1 MKISLKHRLLT
12 RLLIS
17 HILLVSIPLIITG
30 LVLIHTARQS
40 IEKIVLDRNLEFA
53 RRAASNI
60 TETLKQAT
68 NVLKFNSE
76 NILNFR
82 VSRLSREVLINNIV
96 RDFDIFKEIS
106 ILNASG
112 EIEMSTHYVEEKNNF
127 INRDFIQK
135 TNNNES
141 YCSEIFISEDKLPY
155 MEFAEPI
162 SVYNEIMGILF
173 AKVNLK
179 VIWDV
184 MDSSI
189 VGQHGQALIFD
200 RNGIYIAHSKR
211 KKVYL
216 KETFPDFSIINEISY
231 GRSGHKV
238 YTNRAG
244 AKMIA
249 AYVPLTMTK
258 WGIVIQ
264 QPVNEAFAKVQTM
277 QIQIS
282 IFVLSSILIAS
293 LIAYVYTR
301 RIVRPVNQLISGV
314 KRFSTGDLNYRITPL
329 GKDEISTLTKQFN
342 TMAVRLIEFQNKI
355 KRIERFETLSKMASI
370 LSHEIK
376 NPLNA
381 MVINMEIQKKE
392 LHKKTVNRKKLE
404 HYHHIVVS
412 EITRVDKLVNNFLLL
427 ARPPKLQKTNTTIH
441 SILNKI
447 LLEQRED
454 SLQKNIIVR
463 SRFCP
468 HPIKILADKNRLK
481 QAFLNI
487 YINALQAMPDGGN
500 LTINISLDNAEK
512 LYSNKIFA
520 RITFTDSGQG
530 ISRKD
535 MEHIFDF
542 YYSTKKGGTGLGLA
556 IAQQIIEEHD
566 GTIKVETEKGIGT
579 TFIISLPVN

>member
-1 MKISLKHRLLT
+1 MKISFKNRLLT

-17 HILLVSIPLIITG
+17 HILLASIPLIITG

-40 IEKIVLDRNLEFA
+40 IENIVRDRNLEFA

-68 NVLKFNSE
+68 NILKFNSE
-76 NILNFR
+76 NILNSQ
-82 VSRLSREVLINNIV
+82 VSRLSREVLINNIL

-106 ILNASG
+106 ILNVSG
-112 EIEMSTHYVEEKNNF
+112 EIEISTHYVEEKNNF
-127 INRDFIQK
+127 VNRDFIQK
-135 TNNNES
+135 SNNNES

-162 SVYNEIMGILF
+162 SIYNEIMGILF

-179 VIWDV
+179 AIWDV
-184 MDSSI
+184 VDSSI
-189 VGQHGQALIFD
+189 VGQRGQALIFD

-216 KETFPDFSIINEISY
+216 KETFPDSSIINEISQ

-244 AKMIA
+244 EKMIA
-249 AYVPLTMTK
+249 AYVPLMMTK

-277 QIQIS
+277 RIQIS
-282 IFVLSSILIAS
+282 IFVISSILVAS
-293 LIAYVYTR
+293 VIAYVYTR
-301 RIVRPVNQLISGV
+301 KIVRPVEQLISGV

-342 TMAVRLIEFQNKI
+342 TMAVRLTEFQNKL

-392 LHKKTVNRKKLE
+392 LHKKTINKTKLE

-427 ARPPKLQKTNTTIH
+427 ARPPKLQKTNTSIH
-441 SILNKI
+441 SILNNI

-454 SLQKNIIVR
+454 SVQKNIIVMPQ
-463 SRFCP
+463 FCP
-468 HPIKILADKNRLK
+468 YPIEILADENRLK
-481 QAFLNI
+481 QTFLNI

-500 LTINISLDNAEK
+500 LTIKISLDKAERD
-512 LYSNKIFA
+512 YSDKKFA
-520 RITFTDSGQG
+520 RISFIDSGQG
-530 ISRKD
+530 IAGRD

-542 YYSTKKGGTGLGLA
+542 YYTTKKGGTGLGLA
-556 IAQQIIEEHD
+556 LAQQIIEEHD
-566 GTIKVETEKGIGT
+566 GTIEVKSKKGVGT
-579 TFIISLPVN
+579 TFIILLPIN